1 MSFLRKNPLAN
12 SEKQTFA
19 HPKRKESEVEP
30 KPGLAYTPADM
41 ARMHASG
48 MPVNNANLVNQ
59 FYDGDNNPSW
69 EIPLERQR
77 GLDPAEI
84 WEQSVKS
91 KQKIKKMEKGVKQSK
106 KQ

>member
-1 MSFLRKNPLAN
+1 MSFLRKNPL
-12 SEKQTFA
+12 SKLEPHTFA
-19 HPKRKESEVEP
+19 NPKRKESEVEP
-30 KPGLAYTPADM
+30 KSGLAYTPADM

-69 EIPLERQR
+69 DIPLERQR

-84 WEQSVKS
+84 WEQAQKS
-91 KQKIKKMEKGVKQSK
+91 KDKLGKLKKSLKNK
-106 KQ
+106 K